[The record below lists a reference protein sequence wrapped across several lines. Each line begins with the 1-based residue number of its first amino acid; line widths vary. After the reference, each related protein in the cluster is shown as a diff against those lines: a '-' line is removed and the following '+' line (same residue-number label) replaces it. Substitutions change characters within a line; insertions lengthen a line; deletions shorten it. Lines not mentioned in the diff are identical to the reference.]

1 MNTLFLIVAI
11 VLFMLGIAHSVFGE
25 KLLLIPIAK
34 EKSVI
39 LFKQKPYM
47 IGVMRFAWHI
57 TSVAWCGM
65 ALVIF
70 DFAKVERPLI
80 FSVNALAGTF
90 ALTGV
95 IILAFSK
102 GLHPAWFFF
111 LAIAGCLWA
120 GIYI

>member
-1 MNTLFLIVAI
+1 MNSLFFIVAV
-11 VLFMLGIAHSVFGE
+11 VLFMLGIAHSAFGE

-34 EKSVI
+34 EKSVD

-47 IGVMRFAWHI
+47 INVMRFAWHI
-57 TSVAWCGM
+57 TSIAWWGM
-65 ALVIF
+65 ALIIF
-70 DFAKVERPLI
+70 DFAKVENPLI
-80 FSVNALAGTF
+80 FSVHALAGTF
-90 ALTGV
+90 TLTGI

-120 GIYI
+120 GI